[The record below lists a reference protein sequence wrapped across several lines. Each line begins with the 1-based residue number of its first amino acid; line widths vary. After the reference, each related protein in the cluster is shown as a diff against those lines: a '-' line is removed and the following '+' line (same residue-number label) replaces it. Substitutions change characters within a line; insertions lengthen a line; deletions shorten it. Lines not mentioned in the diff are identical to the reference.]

1 MSTANAFFGETY
13 REKAARKFRENPF
26 VPVGMLSS
34 CLRRTQF
41 ISVRGA
47 TATTAALIVA
57 MVKMRRGQSR
67 SFNNWL
73 RVRVLAQGVT
83 ICAVVL
89 GTYSLGRR
97 AVGGDPVEVDL
108 QRRKEEKM
116 ERDRL
121 AFEERLKSAVEVHDE
136 RSVVAKDGMTASDT
150 RGVTE
155 EKGRSDIPQR
165 RT

>member
-1 MSTANAFFGETY
+1 M
-13 REKAARKFRENPF
+13 
-26 VPVGMLSS
+26 
-34 CLRRTQF
+34 
-41 ISVRGA
+41 
-47 TATTAALIVA
+47 A

-97 AVGGDPVEVDL
+97 AVGNPVEADL
-108 QRRKEEKM
+108 QRRKEEKL
-116 ERDRL
+116 ERDRQE
-121 AFEERLKSAVEVHDE
+121 FEERLKSAVEVHDGIT
-136 RSVVAKDGMTASDT
+136 AKQGKGAGQ
-150 RGVTE
+150 RGVGESPSHST
-155 EKGRSDIPQR
+155 QR